1 MKGSSLEADFL
12 LYLPDEVLVELA
24 IYNWEELKILCA
36 ALSLDLYLKE
46 QNESTSN
53 RRNLC

>member
-1 MKGSSLEADFL
+1 MKGSSLESDFL

-24 IYNWEELKILCA
+24 IHNWEELKILCA
-36 ALSLDLYLKE
+36 ALSLDLYLKKK
-46 QNESTSN
+46 NESISN

>member
-1 MKGSSLEADFL
+1 MKGSSLEADFF
-12 LYLPDEVLVELA
+12 LYLPDEILVELA

-36 ALSLDLYLKE
+36 ALSLDLHLKK